1 MANNNQLTN
10 KETLKAIVIKN
21 RDYFQARVNDLN
33 HLLELINDSKTDGN
47 LIIMVNYLSTD
58 LKIQGKLLVESINEE
73 NVLLMKL
80 LQNNNKNKK
89 DILSSQLEK

>member
-1 MANNNQLTN
+1 MANNNQLTS
-10 KETLKAIVIKN
+10 KESLEAIVKKN

-33 HLLELINDSKTDGN
+33 RLLELIKDSKTDAE

-58 LKIQGKLLVESINEE
+58 LKLQGRLLVESINEE
-73 NVLLMKL
+73 NLLLMKL

-89 DILSSQLEK
+89 DISSSQLEK